1 GEGGIEGGYFLQM
14 RSDCY
19 NAKNRSLKAMRYLPL
34 FGRVFLALI
43 FIHTAIGSITDFTGT
58 QERITE
64 MGLPFP
70 FVLLMGNI
78 VFKLVGAISLILGFK
93 VQWGAVILIIFLI
106 PTTVVFH
113 DFWNNP
119 DESIAFF
126 KNLGLIGGLLLLMN
140 TGAGAV
146 SLDPE

>member
-1 GEGGIEGGYFLQM
+1 
-14 RSDCY
+14 
-19 NAKNRSLKAMRYLPL
+19 MRYLPL
-34 FGRVFLALI
+34 FGRVFLSLI
-43 FIHTAIGSITDFTGT
+43 FIYGAKGNISGFSGT
-58 QERITE
+58 QEGMAE

-70 FVLLMGNI
+70 TLLLLGNI
-78 VFKLVGAISLILGFK
+78 VFQIVGAISLLLGWK
-93 VQWGAVILIIFLI
+93 VQWGAIILIIFLV

-126 KNLGLIGGLLLLMN
+126 KNLGLIGGLLLLIN

-146 SLDPE
+146 SLEPKETTET